1 MVSKA
6 EVKTPPPQPGKKQ
19 LNLKKFMPA
28 VAIGINIVLGLV
40 DIYVLSTL
48 LQKAREA
55 VTTRSEILVN
65 ELQMQSAQKL
75 SVDLANARAE
85 QEKISAVLPD
95 SGRLLEVIEFM
106 ESLEEVTSVRSFSFA
121 SETPLVD
128 AQGFGYLPFYIELE
142 GSIGQT
148 MAAMGRLMKA
158 PYLLSVDQ
166 TVLESPQGL
175 SQVIRLKVYMRL
187 YVSQPFSANQ

>member
-1 MVSKA
+1 MIRKT
-6 EVKTPPPQPGKKQ
+6 EIKTPTLQLIKKVD
-19 LNLKKFMPA
+19 LKKFMPA
-28 VAIGINIVLGLV
+28 ISIGINIVMVLV
-40 DIYVLSTL
+40 DVYVLSTL

-55 VTTRSEILVN
+55 VTTRSEILVY

-75 SVDLANARAE
+75 SVDLANAREE
-85 QEKISAVLPD
+85 QEKITAVLPD

-106 ESLEEVTSVRSFSFA
+106 ESLGEVTSVRSFSFD

-128 AQGFGYLPFYIELE
+128 AKGFAYLPFFIELE

-148 MAAMGRLMKA
+148 MAAMGRLNTA
-158 PYLLSVDQ
+158 PYLMSVDQ

-175 SQVIRLKVYMRL
+175 SQAVRLKVYMRL

>member
-1 MVSKA
+1 MIRKT
-6 EVKTPPPQPGKKQ
+6 EIKTPTLQLIKKVD
-19 LNLKKFMPA
+19 LKKFMPA
-28 VAIGINIVLGLV
+28 ISIGINIVMVLV
-40 DIYVLSTL
+40 DVYVLSTL

-55 VTTRSEILVN
+55 VTTRSEILVY

-85 QEKISAVLPD
+85 QEKITAVLPD

-106 ESLEEVTSVRSFSFA
+106 ESLGEVTAVRSFSFD

-128 AQGFGYLPFYIELE
+128 AKGFAYLPFFIELE

-148 MAAMGRLMKA
+148 MAAMGRLNTA
-158 PYLLSVDQ
+158 PYLMSVDQ

-175 SQVIRLKVYMRL
+175 SQAVRLKVYMRL

>member
-1 MVSKA
+1 MIRKT
-6 EVKTPPPQPGKKQ
+6 EIKTPTLQLIKKVD
-19 LNLKKFMPA
+19 LKKFMPA
-28 VAIGINIVLGLV
+28 ISIGINIVMVLV
-40 DIYVLSTL
+40 DVYVLSTL

-55 VTTRSEILVN
+55 VTTRSEILVY

-75 SVDLANARAE
+75 SVDLANAREE
-85 QEKISAVLPD
+85 QEKITAVLPD

-106 ESLEEVTSVRSFSFA
+106 EGLGEVTTVRSFSFA

-128 AQGFGYLPFYIELE
+128 SKGFGYLPFFIELE

-148 MAAMGRLMKA
+148 MTAMGRLDTA
-158 PYLLSVDQ
+158 PYLMSVDQ

-175 SQVIRLKVYMRL
+175 SQAVRLKVYMRL

>member
-19 LNLKKFMPA
+19 MDFKKFMPA

-85 QEKISAVLPD
+85 QEKISSVLPD

-142 GSIGQT
+142 GSFGQT
-148 MAAMGRLMKA
+148 MAAMGRLDTA
-158 PYLLSVDQ
+158 PYLMSVDQ

-175 SQVIRLKVYMRL
+175 SQAVRLKVYMRL

>member
-1 MVSKA
+1 VD
-6 EVKTPPPQPGKKQ
+6 
-19 LNLKKFMPA
+19 LKKFMPA
-28 VAIGINIVLGLV
+28 ISIGINIVMVLV
-40 DIYVLSTL
+40 DVYVLSTL

-55 VTTRSEILVN
+55 VTTRSENLVY

-85 QEKISAVLPD
+85 QEKITAVLPD

-106 ESLEEVTSVRSFSFA
+106 EGLGEVTTVRSFSFA

-128 AQGFGYLPFYIELE
+128 AKGFGYLPFFIELE

-148 MAAMGRLMKA
+148 MAAMGRLDTA
-158 PYLLSVDQ
+158 PYLMSVDQ

-175 SQVIRLKVYMRL
+175 SQAVRLKVYMRL

>member
-1 MVSKA
+1 MIRKT
-6 EVKTPPPQPGKKQ
+6 EIKTPTLQLIKKVD
-19 LNLKKFMPA
+19 LKKFMPA
-28 VAIGINIVLGLV
+28 ISIGINIVMVLV
-40 DIYVLSTL
+40 DVYVLSTL

-55 VTTRSEILVN
+55 VTTRSEILVY

-85 QEKISAVLPD
+85 QEKIMAVLPD
-95 SGRLLEVIEFM
+95 SGRLLEVIEF
-106 ESLEEVTSVRSFSFA
+106 LEGLGVVTTVRRFSFA

-128 AQGFGYLPFYIELE
+128 SKGFGYLPFFIELE

-148 MAAMGRLMKA
+148 MTAMGRLDTA
-158 PYLLSVDQ
+158 PYLMSVDQ

-175 SQVIRLKVYMRL
+175 SQAVRLKVYMRL

>member
-1 MVSKA
+1 MIRKT
-6 EVKTPPPQPGKKQ
+6 EIKTPTLQPVKKVD
-19 LNLKKFMPA
+19 LKKFMPA
-28 VAIGINIVLGLV
+28 IFIGINIVMVLV
-40 DIYVLSTL
+40 DVYVLSTL

-55 VTTRSEILVN
+55 VTTRSEILVY

-75 SVDLANARAE
+75 SVDLANAREE
-85 QEKISAVLPD
+85 QEKITAVLPD

-106 ESLEEVTSVRSFSFA
+106 ESLGEITSVRSFSFD

-128 AQGFGYLPFYIELE
+128 AKGFAYLPFFIELE

-148 MAAMGRLMKA
+148 MAAMGRLNTA
-158 PYLLSVDQ
+158 PYLMSVDQ

-175 SQVIRLKVYMRL
+175 SQAVRLKVYMRL

>member
-1 MVSKA
+1 MTRKT
-6 EVKTPPPQPGKKQ
+6 EVKTSTPQPVKKVD
-19 LNLKKFMPA
+19 LKKFMPT
-28 VAIGINIVLGLV
+28 VAIGINIVLVLL

-55 VTTRSEILVN
+55 VTTRSEILVY

-75 SVDLANARAE
+75 SVDLANAREE
-85 QEKISAVLPD
+85 QEKITAVLPD

-106 ESLEEVTSVRSFSFA
+106 ESLGEVASVRSFSFD

-128 AQGFGYLPFYIELE
+128 AKGFGYLPFFIELE

-148 MAAMGRLMKA
+148 MAAMGRLDTA
-158 PYLLSVDQ
+158 PYLMSVDQ

-175 SQVIRLKVYMRL
+175 SQAVRLKVYMRL
-187 YVSQPFSANQ
+187 YVSQPFSENQ

>member
-1 MVSKA
+1 MTSKT
-6 EVKTPPPQPGKKQ
+6 VGKTPTREPLKKVD
-19 LNLKKFMPA
+19 LKKFMPA
-28 VAIGINIVLGLV
+28 IFIGINIVMVLV
-40 DIYVLSTL
+40 DVYVLSTL

-55 VTTRSEILVN
+55 VTTRSENLVY

-85 QEKISAVLPD
+85 QEKITAVLPD

-106 ESLEEVTSVRSFSFA
+106 EGLGEVTTVRSFSFA

-128 AQGFGYLPFYIELE
+128 SKGFGYLPFFIELE

-148 MAAMGRLMKA
+148 MAAMGRLDTA
-158 PYLLSVDQ
+158 PYLMSVDQ

-175 SQVIRLKVYMRL
+175 SQAVRLKVYMRL

>member
-1 MVSKA
+1 MIRKT
-6 EVKTPPPQPGKKQ
+6 EIKTPTLQPVKKVD
-19 LNLKKFMPA
+19 LKKFMPA
-28 VAIGINIVLGLV
+28 ISIGINIVMVLV
-40 DIYVLSTL
+40 DVYVLSTL

-55 VTTRSEILVN
+55 VTTRSEILVY

-75 SVDLANARAE
+75 SVDLANAREE
-85 QEKISAVLPD
+85 QEKITAVLPD

-106 ESLEEVTSVRSFSFA
+106 ESLGEVTSVRSFSFD

-128 AQGFGYLPFYIELE
+128 AKGFAYLPFFIELE

-148 MAAMGRLMKA
+148 MAAMGRLNTA
-158 PYLLSVDQ
+158 PYLMSVDQ

-175 SQVIRLKVYMRL
+175 SQAVRLKVYMRL

>member
-1 MVSKA
+1 MIRKT
-6 EVKTPPPQPGKKQ
+6 EIKTPTLQLIKKVD
-19 LNLKKFMPA
+19 LKKFMPA
-28 VAIGINIVLGLV
+28 ISIGINIVMVLV
-40 DIYVLSTL
+40 DVYVLSTL

-55 VTTRSEILVN
+55 VTTRSENLVY

-75 SVDLANARAE
+75 SVDLANAREE
-85 QEKISAVLPD
+85 QEKITAVLPD

-106 ESLEEVTSVRSFSFA
+106 ESLGEVTAVRSFSFD

-128 AQGFGYLPFYIELE
+128 AKGFGYLPFFIELE

-148 MAAMGRLMKA
+148 MAAMGRLDTA
-158 PYLLSVDQ
+158 PYLMSVDQ

-175 SQVIRLKVYMRL
+175 SQAVRLKVYMRL